1 MTSAIQP
8 SPGIQPD
15 SYSGTRSVLFSR
27 PATLGVLL
35 RASRALR
42 VFVAEKC
49 TPSILGARHS
59 HVAPRRGDPNTLR
72 ANPIP
77 EDTPMNQISLIGIV
91 TTVPVTHSE
100 GTVKYTSFQLRV
112 HGSYLDSNSDPYTYT
127 ETYRVI
133 CIGKPE
139 EFIRIIPRDQEI
151 KVTGELRNRTH
162 VIRVGGPITVKV
174 AYPLPEVVVDSI
186 KWHDFT
192 VTRTG
197 GDDILI
203 ALYKPDPA

>member
-1 MTSAIQP
+1 MTSAIQL

-15 SYSGTRSVLFSR
+15 SYSGTRSVLISR

-35 RASRALR
+35 RLRALR

-49 TPSILGARHS
+49 TPSVLGARHT
-59 HVAPRRGDPNTLR
+59 HVAPRGGDPNTLR

-91 TTVPVTHSE
+91 TTVPVAHSE
-100 GTVKYTSFQLRV
+100 DAAKYTSFQLRV

-139 EFIRIIPRDQEI
+139 EFIRLIPRDQEI
-151 KVTGELRNRTH
+151 EVTGELRSRNH
-162 VIRVGGPITVKV
+162 VLRIGGPLTIEV
-174 AYPLPEVVVDSI
+174 AYPLPEVVVGSI